1 MCNVFYYTPSYTA
14 EYFVLCHTTV
24 HKCCHILLEN
34 IIYQAQCIIF
44 ILTKNLIIYG
54 GKNEYYKGYFRRATL
69 QGLADYLIY
78 GSAIE
83 SFFPEKDYDK
93 KLEKAYKEYEEN
105 LKTQNIESIQPFID
119 LANNLTSEVAEAY
132 TAIGLKAGFLILF
145 DILKELE
152 K

>member
-1 MCNVFYYTPSYTA
+1 MQLYRD
-14 EYFVLCHTTV
+14 
-24 HKCCHILLEN
+24 LL
-34 IIYQAQCIIF
+34 ITLSMDQP
-44 ILTKNLIIYG
+44 LNLFSR
-54 GKNEYYKGYFRRATL
+54 K
-69 QGLADYLIY
+69 
-78 GSAIE
+78 
-83 SFFPEKDYDK
+83 KDYDK

-105 LKTQNIESIQPFID
+105 LKTQDIESIQPFID

>member
-1 MCNVFYYTPSYTA
+1 MEA
-14 EYFVLCHTTV
+14 
-24 HKCCHILLEN
+24 KMN
-34 IIYQAQCIIF
+34 I
-44 ILTKNLIIYG
+44 TKDI
-54 GKNEYYKGYFRRATL
+54 FRRATL

-93 KLEKAYKEYEEN
+93 KLEKAYKEYEDN

>member
-1 MCNVFYYTPSYTA
+1 M
-14 EYFVLCHTTV
+14 
-24 HKCCHILLEN
+24 N
-34 IIYQAQCIIF
+34 I
-44 ILTKNLIIYG
+44 TKDI
-54 GKNEYYKGYFRRATL
+54 FRRATL

-83 SFFPEKDYDK
+83 SLFPEKDYDK